1 MSAEGWETEAW
12 VSSST
17 FQFSQNWIQDCN
29 NNIVMCCLF
38 PTRNYSTIW
47 DLLAV
52 DSIVTAEEP
61 SQFELTMKQIKE
73 YGDVFIGDGCLEG
86 EYKIESDERVEP
98 VKWVPVVM
106 MTSLRGSNKGSSNES
121 HHHTCGEKARSGS
134 VAWSLCRNLMRSHRY
149 ICTHFP
155 LHSIDDILPDL
166 YRAKVF
172 TVWYGNQ
179 PSSWDFPAKVDT
191 SAGGA
196 VGHKH

>member
-1 MSAEGWETEAW
+1 MRPTSCWQHSNCRGTITVWINHETNKGVWGCVYKWWLSGRRVQDRDWWEGGASEMS
-12 VSSST
+12 
-17 FQFSQNWIQDCN
+17 
-29 NNIVMCCLF
+29 
-38 PTRNYSTIW
+38 
-47 DLLAV
+47 
-52 DSIVTAEEP
+52 P
-61 SQFELTMKQIKE
+61 SCHDDFRE
-73 YGDVFIGDGCLEG
+73 
-86 EYKIESDERVEP
+86 
-98 VKWVPVVM
+98 
-106 MTSLRGSNKGSSNES
+106 SNKGSSNES